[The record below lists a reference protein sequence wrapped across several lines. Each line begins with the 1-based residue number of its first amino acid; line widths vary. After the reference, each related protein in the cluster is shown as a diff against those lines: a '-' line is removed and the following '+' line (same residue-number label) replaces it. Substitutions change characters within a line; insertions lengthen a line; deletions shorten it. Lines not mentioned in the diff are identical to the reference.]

1 MKESKHDNIVNFL
14 DSFLVRG
21 DLWVVME
28 YMEGG
33 ALTDVIENN
42 SMTEQQ
48 IATVC
53 AEVYNDTAFIF
64 IRLNSN
70 LSVSLFFLLCIDGKG
85 TESFTFTKHH
95 PSRY

>member
-1 MKESKHDNIVNFL
+1 MYLATQHSSSAKVAIKEMDLAKQHRLDLIVNEIVIMKESRHENIVNFL
-14 DSFLVRG
+14 DSYLVRN

-42 SMTEQQ
+42 TMTEQQ

-53 AEVYNDTAFIF
+53 VEV
-64 IRLNSN
+64 S
-70 LSVSLFFLLCIDGKG
+70 
-85 TESFTFTKHH
+85 
-95 PSRY
+95 